1 MNTKMLTLLLLGVIA
16 AASSGCDR
24 EAPAAGEEAHEESQP
39 EAATGP
45 NGGRLLDDGDFA
57 IELAIFESG
66 VPPEF
71 HAWATSAGQ
80 PIAPAEVDLSVELA
94 RLGGTV
100 DRIGFAPAGEY
111 LRGDREVSEPHSFD
125 VTVTAAHEGRTHRW
139 TYASYEGRTSIPADV
154 AREAGVATAVAGPG
168 GIVETLILYGSIV
181 PDPTRVR
188 EVKARFPGVI
198 RDVQARIGDRVQ
210 AGAALATVE
219 SNESLQR
226 YAVTAPI
233 AGTVTSRHAEPGE
246 QAGDEELFEL
256 ADYSSVWVELN
267 VFARERTRVREGQ
280 VARITTEGGT
290 EASGAIDYLAPAGE
304 RGSQSSI
311 ARVVLDNAQGGWVPG
326 QFVEALVTVAETTVD
341 IAVPL
346 SALQTFRDFDVVFA
360 RVGDTY
366 EVRML
371 TLGRRDAERAEVL
384 GGLAPGTE
392 YVTENSYLIK
402 ADIEK
407 AGASHDH

>member
-1 MNTKMLTLLLLGVIA
+1 
-16 AASSGCDR
+16 
-24 EAPAAGEEAHEESQP
+24 
-39 EAATGP
+39 
-45 NGGRLLDDGDFA
+45 
-57 IELAIFESG
+57 
-66 VPPEF
+66 
-71 HAWATSAGQ
+71 
-80 PIAPAEVDLSVELA
+80 
-94 RLGGTV
+94 
-100 DRIGFAPAGEY
+100 
-111 LRGDREVSEPHSFD
+111 
-125 VTVTAAHEGRTHRW
+125 
-139 TYASYEGRTSIPADV
+139 
-154 AREAGVATAVAGPG
+154 
-168 GIVETLILYGSIV
+168 
-181 PDPTRVR
+181 
-188 EVKARFPGVI
+188 VI

-326 QFVEALVTVAETTVD
+326 QFVEALVTVAETAVD

>member
-1 MNTKMLTLLLLGVIA
+1 LL
-16 AASSGCDR
+16 
-24 EAPAAGEEAHEESQP
+24 E
-39 EAATGP
+39 
-45 NGGRLLDDGDFA
+45 DGDFTL
-57 IELAIFESG
+57 ELAIFESG

-71 HAWATSAGQ
+71 HAWATDAGR
-80 PIAPAEVDLSVELA
+80 PIAPDQVELTVELA
-94 RLGGTV
+94 RLGGVV

-111 LRGDREVSEPHSFD
+111 LRGDSEVSEPHSFD
-125 VTVTAAHEGRTHRW
+125 VTVTAAHAGRTHRW
-139 TYASYEGRTSIPADV
+139 TYESYEGRTAIPADV
-154 AREAGVATAVAGPG
+154 ARAAGVSTAVAGPG
-168 GIVETLILYGSIV
+168 TIVETLILYGSIV

-198 RDVQARIGDRVQ
+198 RDVHAQIGDRVQ
-210 AGAALATVE
+210 AGAALATIE

-226 YAVTAPI
+226 YTVTAPI
-233 AGTVTSRHAEPGE
+233 GGIVTSRHAEPGE
-246 QAGDEELFEL
+246 QAGDEELFEI
-256 ADYSSVWVELN
+256 ADYSTVWVELN
-267 VFARERTRVREGQ
+267 VFARERARVREGQ
-280 VARITTEGGT
+280 VARITAEDGT
-290 EASGAIDYLAPAGE
+290 QASGEIDYLAPAGE
-304 RGSQSSI
+304 RASQSSI
-311 ARVVLDNAQGGWVPG
+311 ARVVLDNADGLWVPG
-326 QFVEALVTVAETTVD
+326 QFVEADVTVAETAVD

-360 RVGDTY
+360 RVDDTY

-371 TLGRRDAERAEVL
+371 TLGRRDSVHAEVL

>member
-1 MNTKMLTLLLLGVIA
+1 MNTRIFSLLVVLA
-16 AASSGCDR
+16 AAGSTGCDR
-24 EAPAAGEEAHEESQP
+24 EARPVGDGDHEQSAEAET
-39 EAATGP
+39 ARGP
-45 NGGRLLDDGDFA
+45 NGGRLLEDGDFT

-71 HAWATSAGQ
+71 HAWATSAGR
-80 PIAPAEVDLSVELA
+80 PIAPAEVELTVELA
-94 RLGGTV
+94 RLGGLV
-100 DRIGFAPAGEY
+100 DHIGFAPTGEY

-125 VTVTAAHEGRTHRW
+125 VTVTAAHAGRTHRW
-139 TYASYEGRTSIPADV
+139 AYESYEGRTSMPADV
-154 AREAGVATAVAGPG
+154 ARAAGVGTAVAGPG
-168 GIVETLILYGSIV
+168 AIVETLILYGSIV

-198 RDVQARIGDRVQ
+198 RDVHARIGDRVQ
-210 AGAALATVE
+210 AGAALATIE

-246 QAGDEELFEL
+246 QAGNEELFEI
-256 ADYSSVWVELN
+256 ADYSTVWVELN
-267 VFARERTRVREGQ
+267 VFARERARVREGH
-280 VARITTEGGT
+280 VARITTESGT
-290 EASGAIDYLAPAGE
+290 EAAAAIDYLAPAGE
-304 RGSQSSI
+304 RASQSSI
-311 ARVVLDNAQGGWVPG
+311 ARVVLGNVDGRWVPG
-326 QFVEALVTVAETTVD
+326 QFVEAEVTIAETTVD

-371 TLGRRDAERAEVL
+371 TLGRRDAAHAEVL

-392 YVTENSYLIK
+392 YVTQNSYLIK

>member
-1 MNTKMLTLLLLGVIA
+1 MNTRTFALLLVLA
-16 AASSGCDR
+16 AAGSPGCNP
-24 EAPAAGEEAHEESQP
+24 EAPPAEGAEHEASA

-45 NGGRLLDDGDFA
+45 HGGRLLEDGDFA
-57 IELAIFESG
+57 LELAIFESG

-71 HAWATSAGQ
+71 HAWATDTGQ
-80 PIAPAEVDLSVELA
+80 PIAPADVELNVELA
-94 RLGGTV
+94 RLGGAV
-100 DRIGFAPAGEY
+100 DRIGFAPSGDY
-111 LRGDREVSEPHSFD
+111 LRGDGEVAEPHSFE
-125 VTVTAAHEGRTHRW
+125 VTVTAVHAGRTHRW
-139 TYASYEGRTSIPADV
+139 TYESYEGRTSIPADV
-154 AREAGVATAVAGPG
+154 ARAAGVGTAVAGPG
-168 GIVETLILYGSIV
+168 AIVETLTLYGSIG

-198 RDVQARIGDRVQ
+198 REVHAQIGNRLQ

-226 YAVTAPI
+226 YTVTAPI
-233 AGTVTSRHAEPGE
+233 AGVVTSRHAEPGE
-246 QAGDEELFEL
+246 QAGDEELFQI
-256 ADYSSVWVELN
+256 ADYSTVWVELN
-267 VFARERTRVREGQ
+267 VFARERARVREGQ

-290 EASGAIDYLAPAGE
+290 EALGQIEYLAPAGE
-304 RGSQSSI
+304 RASQSST
-311 ARVVLDNAQGGWVPG
+311 ARVVLDNADGRWVPG
-326 QFVEALVTVAETTVD
+326 QFVEAEVTVAEATVD

-346 SALQTFRDFDVVFA
+346 SALQTFRDLDVVFA

-371 TLGRRDAERAEVL
+371 TLGRRDGTRAEVL
-384 GGLAPGTE
+384 DGLASGTE
-392 YVTENSYLIK
+392 YVIENSYLIK

>member
-1 MNTKMLTLLLLGVIA
+1 
-16 AASSGCDR
+16 
-24 EAPAAGEEAHEESQP
+24 
-39 EAATGP
+39 
-45 NGGRLLDDGDFA
+45 
-57 IELAIFESG
+57 
-66 VPPEF
+66 
-71 HAWATSAGQ
+71 
-80 PIAPAEVDLSVELA
+80 
-94 RLGGTV
+94 
-100 DRIGFAPAGEY
+100 
-111 LRGDREVSEPHSFD
+111 
-125 VTVTAAHEGRTHRW
+125 
-139 TYASYEGRTSIPADV
+139 
-154 AREAGVATAVAGPG
+154 
-168 GIVETLILYGSIV
+168 
-181 PDPTRVR
+181 
-188 EVKARFPGVI
+188 
-198 RDVQARIGDRVQ
+198 
-210 AGAALATVE
+210 
-219 SNESLQR
+219 
-226 YAVTAPI
+226 
-233 AGTVTSRHAEPGE
+233 
-246 QAGDEELFEL
+246 
-256 ADYSSVWVELN
+256 
-267 VFARERTRVREGQ
+267 VREGQ

>member
-1 MNTKMLTLLLLGVIA
+1 MNTKTPTLVLVLA
-16 AASSGCDR
+16 AAGLAGCDR
-24 EAPAAGEEAHEESQP
+24 ETPVAGDADHEESA
-39 EAATGP
+39 EVAMGS
-45 NGGRLLDDGDFA
+45 NGGRLLEDDDFA
-57 IELAIFESG
+57 LELAIFESG

-71 HAWATSAGQ
+71 HAWATSAGR

-94 RLGGTV
+94 RLGGVV

-125 VTVTAAHEGRTHRW
+125 VAVTAVHAGRTHKWAYESHEGRTD
-139 TYASYEGRTSIPADV
+139 IPADV
-154 AREAGVATAVAGPG
+154 ARAAGVATAIAGPG
-168 GIVETLILYGSIV
+168 AIVETLTLYGSIV

-198 RDVQARIGDRVQ
+198 RDVHAQIGNRVQ

-226 YAVTAPI
+226 YTVTAPI
-233 AGTVTSRHAEPGE
+233 AGIVTSRHAEPGE
-246 QAGDEELFEL
+246 QAGDEELFEI
-256 ADYSSVWVELN
+256 ADYSTVWVELN
-267 VFARERTRVREGQ
+267 VFARDRTRVREGQ
-280 VARITTEGGT
+280 AARITTEGGT
-290 EASGAIDYLAPAGE
+290 EASGAIDYLAPSGA
-304 RGSQSSI
+304 RASQSSNARI
-311 ARVVLDNAQGGWVPG
+311 ALDNADGRWVPG
-326 QFVEALVTVAETTVD
+326 LFVEAEVTVAETAVD

-371 TLGRRDAERAEVL
+371 MLGRRDAARVEVL